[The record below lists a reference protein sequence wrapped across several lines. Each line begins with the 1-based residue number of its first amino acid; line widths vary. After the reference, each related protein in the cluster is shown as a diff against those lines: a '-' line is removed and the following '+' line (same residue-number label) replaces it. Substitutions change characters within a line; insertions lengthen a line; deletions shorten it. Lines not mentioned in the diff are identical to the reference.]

1 MDKEHWGDPEI
12 FRPERFINEKGDFI
26 NDSWLMP
33 FGLGNKKELDINLI
47 LNSFKFFLNF
57 Q

>member
-33 FGLGNKKELDINLI
+33 FGLGNKKDI
-47 LNSFKFFLNF
+47 
-57 Q
+57 